1 MQEVPIEFR
10 VPEVAVPVSAALRE
24 YFLADDG
31 MFLPADA
38 FPPSGEPDEEADAEA
53 EQQVA
58 RDEVVEAAVREA
70 VARWG
75 RVTLKVDDVAPID
88 CGWMMPFGSACCAT
102 LGHVYMAVKASNR
115 LQAHLERTEHATLRL
130 MPWIGDSPAGE
141 FRCYT
146 SGDRLAFAGQR
157 YPVNSVKSDLA
168 ELGQRLF
175 ALWRDSG
182 LGRHVHGFW
191 QVDVWLRDS
200 GTELYVLGVREAVQE
215 EVEASGVFSFDE
227 VAAGSP
233 DEEPCT
239 VVRALTDERAM
250 AARPRDGSG
259 APEDLHLIAQ
269 VFSAAAQSTP

>member
-1 MQEVPIEFR
+1 MDRVPVAFR

-38 FPPSGEPDEEADAEA
+38 FPPSGEVGEEEAEGHVAHDEA
-53 EQQVA
+53 
-58 RDEVVEAAVREA
+58 VESAVRDA
-70 VARWG
+70 LARWG
-75 RVTLKVDDVAPID
+75 RVTLKVDDLAPID
-88 CGWMMPFGSACCAT
+88 CVWMMPFGSGCCAT

-115 LQAHLERTEHATLRL
+115 LQAHLERTVSATLRL
-130 MPWIGDSPAGE
+130 QPWIGDSPAGE
-141 FRCYT
+141 FRCFT

-157 YPVNSVKSDLA
+157 YPVNSVRTDLV
-168 ELGQRLF
+168 ELGRKLF

-182 LGRHVHGFW
+182 LGKVVCGFW

-200 GTELYVLGVREAVQE
+200 DTELYILGVRAPVRE
-215 EVEASGVFSFDE
+215 EVESSGVFSFE
-227 VAAGSP
+227 ELEAGSP

-239 VVRALTDERAM
+239 VVRAITDERAM

-259 APEDLHLIAQ
+259 APIDLHLYAGSA
-269 VFSAAAQSTP
+269 FSAGQNTP